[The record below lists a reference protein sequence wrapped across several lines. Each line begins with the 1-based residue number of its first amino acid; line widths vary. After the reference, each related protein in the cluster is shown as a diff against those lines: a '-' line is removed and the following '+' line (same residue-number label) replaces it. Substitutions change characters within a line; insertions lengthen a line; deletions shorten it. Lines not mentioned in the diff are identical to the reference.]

1 MRQTR
6 TPIRRALALALTI
19 AVTAATPTLAQPSA
33 RSTSAAAA
41 AFEVRYGD
49 WTDAGRGGR
58 IDPPQMEIVKA
69 ETIRFWRTYLVGDK
83 VAAQAGCDLPTR
95 IAGAG
100 EAFVKATRCGPPT
113 PIMPVAGQ

>member
-19 AVTAATPTLAQPSA
+19 AVTAATAALAQPSA
-33 RSTSAAAA
+33 RSTGAAAL
-41 AFEVRYGD
+41 EVRYGD
-49 WTDAGRGGR
+49 WTDAARGGR

-69 ETIRFWRTYLVGDK
+69 ETIRFWRAYLVGDK

-100 EAFVKATRCGPPT
+100 EAFIKTTRCGPPT